1 MASRGVNKFIGIGR
15 LGKDPEIRYT
25 PGGDAVASF
34 SIAIS
39 ETWKDK
45 TSGEQQERTEW
56 VQCVAWRRLAEV
68 IGEYLNKGSK
78 IYVEGSCRL
87 ANGRTSKARTATRP
101 RSSSAKC
108 RCSTASRLEVAA
120 TNNSNPAS
128 RRPTTRVADS
138 RMTRIY
144 HSSHMKRGC
153 LYEQER
159 YSPVL

>member
-56 VQCVAWRRLAEV
+56 VQCVA
-68 IGEYLNKGSK
+68 
-78 IYVEGSCRL
+78 
-87 ANGRTSKARTATRP
+87 
-101 RSSSAKC
+101 
-108 RCSTASRLEVAA
+108 
-120 TNNSNPAS
+120 
-128 RRPTTRVADS
+128 
-138 RMTRIY
+138 
-144 HSSHMKRGC
+144 
-153 LYEQER
+153 
-159 YSPVL
+159 